1 MKLSWKIILIGGG
14 FLLLISGVVWGY
26 KQYSFYKEKAAI
38 TEKQEEIQDELEKAD
53 INHIRT
59 EDDLR
64 RQLMEKERLVD
75 VLDKEN
81 ARLENQIANIVVPS
95 DPNDL
100 VDAFHRR
107 GFRSAIIL
115 NKP

>member
-1 MKLSWKIILIGGG
+1 MKLSWKIVIIGAGI
-14 FLLLISGVVWGY
+14 LLLAYGVVWGY

-38 TEKQEEIQDELEKAD
+38 SEQQEEIQKDLEKAD
-53 INHIRT
+53 IEHIRT

-64 RQLMEKERLVD
+64 KQLAEKERLVD

-81 ARLENQIANIVVPS
+81 TRLENQIANIVVPS

-100 VDAFHRR
+100 VNAFHKR